1 MGEGD
6 SIEQARRELARRKRA
21 GEPAK
26 RAVPEVAARYG
37 LPHRV
42 AYRLWLDAESNPAQ

>member
-1 MGEGD
+1 MPYVGLP
-6 SIEQARRELARRKRA
+6 RRRA

-37 LPHRV
+37 LPHRQ
-42 AYRLWLDAESNPAQ
+42 AYRLWLEGEDNPAQ